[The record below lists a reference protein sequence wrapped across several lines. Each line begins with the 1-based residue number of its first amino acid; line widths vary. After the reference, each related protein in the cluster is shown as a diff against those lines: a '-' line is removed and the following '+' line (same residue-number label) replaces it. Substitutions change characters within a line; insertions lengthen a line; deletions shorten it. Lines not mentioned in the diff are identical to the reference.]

1 MGKNDL
7 QYTSTSNGFYITYE
21 EVQMAQDNMVLF
33 AKKLKLESKWNELFL
48 ENRGQITPEMSVLGD
63 EIKRVVRSIIREQE
77 AEVLNNLKDGEIHL
91 YAG

>member
-1 MGKNDL
+1 
-7 QYTSTSNGFYITYE
+7 
-21 EVQMAQDNMVLF
+21 MAQDNMVLF

-63 EIKRVVRSIIREQE
+63 EIKRVVRSIIRQQE

>member
-1 MGKNDL
+1 
-7 QYTSTSNGFYITYE
+7 
-21 EVQMAQDNMVLF
+21 MAQDNMVLF